1 MLIQEAIQ
9 SVQSLYSKGVHTDD
23 TRMSSRQ
30 IYSKLS
36 TVRSML
42 LAQKLRKKQ
51 RLNDQ
56 SYQTLNCIK
65 LIKAA
70 KHECPCI
77 PNLDCN
83 VYKTEMTIP
92 DFLIGFKPMIE
103 SVTSI
108 DGEISFNRTTWQRVK
123 DVAYH
128 KYTGNSPV
136 YWLKDNFVFV
146 MNNKKMQFLAIRGV
160 FEDVLA
166 AHRFN
171 SSCYSAQPCCDDCDD
186 IDPCVSNLSYE
197 FDMDSDL
204 IDTAIKLTYSE
215 LLPIFLS
222 IQQDNRNNSKDDKV
236 E

>member
-1 MLIQEAIQ
+1 MYI
-9 SVQSLYSKGVHTDD
+9 K
-23 TRMSSRQ
+23 
-30 IYSKLS
+30 
-36 TVRSML
+36 
-42 LAQKLRKKQ
+42 QKW
-51 RLNDQ
+51 
-56 SYQTLNCIK
+56 
-65 LIKAA
+65 A
-70 KHECPCI
+70 
-77 PNLDCN
+77 
-83 VYKTEMTIP
+83 IP

-123 DVAYH
+123 DVAYN
-128 KYTGNSPV
+128 KYTGNSLV

-197 FDMDSDL
+197 FDVDSDL
-204 IDTAIKLTYSE
+204 IDTVIKLTYSE